1 MTPRIAS
8 KPTKEKKKRSS
19 VFLYKIF
26 EEKQV
31 KTALPGKRTKRNKP
45 FIKKSNK
52 HRFEVRLTKRQKL
65 FMEEFERHLA

>member
-1 MTPRIAS
+1 MSGIAC
-8 KPTKEKKKRSS
+8 KPTKEKKKRST
-19 VFLYKIF
+19 VFLYRTL

-31 KTALPGKRTKRNKP
+31 IAALPEKRSRRNKP

-65 FMEEFERHLA
+65 FMEEFERHLS